1 MQSRWMSLVESVAN
15 VLVGYIVAVATQ
27 YLVFPLFGLHA
38 TLSQNLMIGLIFTGV
53 SLVRSYLLRRA
64 FVRGHR
70 VRFDPATAARAGNQ
84 CWRAGSSA
92 KRCCESELC

>member
-1 MQSRWMSLVESVAN
+1 MMQSRWMSLVESVAN

-38 TLSQNLMIGLIFTGV
+38 TKSQNLMIGLIFTGV

-64 FVRGHR
+64 FEARR
-70 VRFDPATAARAGNQ
+70 LNADRLTQTKSSSSMAACTTNPV
-84 CWRAGSSA
+84 
-92 KRCCESELC
+92 K

>member
-1 MQSRWMSLVESVAN
+1 MQSRWMSLVESVTN
-15 VLVGYIVAVATQ
+15 VLVGYILAVATQ

-64 FVRGHR
+64 FE
-70 VRFDPATAARAGNQ
+70 AR
-84 CWRAGSSA
+84 RL
-92 KRCCESELC
+92 KPIV

>member
-1 MQSRWMSLVESVAN
+1 MSLVESVAN

-53 SLVRSYLLRRA
+53 SLVRSYMLRRA
-64 FVRGHR
+64 FEARR
-70 VRFDPATAARAGNQ
+70 LKTDRLRQAKSSSSMAACTTNPV
-84 CWRAGSSA
+84 
-92 KRCCESELC
+92 K

>member
-15 VLVGYIVAVATQ
+15 VLVGYIVAVTTQ
-27 YLVFPLFGLHA
+27 YFVFPLFGLHA

-64 FVRGHR
+64 FEARRFKANR
-70 VRFDPATAARAGNQ
+70 VSQAKSSSSMAACTTNPV
-84 CWRAGSSA
+84 
-92 KRCCESELC
+92 K

>member
-38 TLSQNLMIGLIFTGV
+38 TMSQNLMIGLIFTGV

-64 FVRGHR
+64 FEARR
-70 VRFDPATAARAGNQ
+70 LKADRLTQAKSSSSMAACTTNPV
-84 CWRAGSSA
+84 
-92 KRCCESELC
+92 K

>member
-15 VLVGYIVAVATQ
+15 VLVGYIVAVTTQ

-53 SLVRSYLLRRA
+53 SLVCSYLLRRA
-64 FVRGHR
+64 FEARR
-70 VRFDPATAARAGNQ
+70 VRQTKSSSSMAACTTNPV
-84 CWRAGSSA
+84 
-92 KRCCESELC
+92 K